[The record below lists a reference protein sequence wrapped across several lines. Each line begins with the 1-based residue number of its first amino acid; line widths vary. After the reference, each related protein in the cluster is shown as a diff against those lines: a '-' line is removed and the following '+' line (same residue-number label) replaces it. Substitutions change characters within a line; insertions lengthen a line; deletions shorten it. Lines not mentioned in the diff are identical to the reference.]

1 MVKFIGI
8 KNILIPQPFCICRA
22 NLALLNKRILGK
34 INISVIV
41 LRKWECEWLYWL
53 CGKSFCNQL
62 ASNSFFSAVLGK
74 DPTKFSVDWSW
85 K

>member
-41 LRKWECEWLYWL
+41 LRK
-53 CGKSFCNQL
+53 
-62 ASNSFFSAVLGK
+62 
-74 DPTKFSVDWSW
+74 
-85 K
+85 